1 MRTPKSPRA
10 EALPMLGYEPE
21 ATFVPAGAGVAF
33 LKPGVLPLESLHATG
48 AVHKLLL
55 ARKERMALGTDVQVQ
70 EVALESRARLES
82 VTTRADHIDLM
93 IVRVN
98 LVLHKT
104 PCLPPEQTPIL
115 TASSETFNSSFLGL
129 ARHHSLFCLP

>member
-1 MRTPKSPRA
+1 M
-10 EALPMLGYEPE
+10 
-21 ATFVPAGAGVAF
+21 PAGARRF
-33 LKPGVLPLESLHATG
+33 LESGVLPLEPLHAAG

-70 EVALESRARLES
+70 EVALVSRARLES
-82 VTTRADHIDLM
+82 VAARADHIDLM

-104 PCLPPEQTPIL
+104 PYLPPEQTFIL
-115 TASSETFNSSFLGL
+115 TASPETFNSSFMGG
-129 ARHHSLFCLP
+129 AVSVVPVVTAIVSTRQPVG